1 MQAEQLRALPMPTLL
16 IWGQSE
22 KLLPYEGLDFFRAHL
37 PAHAEIHEVKGF
49 GHMPQMEHPA
59 GLRGARSE
67 IRREPRPGAGCLT
80 LPAV

>member
-1 MQAEQLRALPMPTLL
+1 MPTLL

-49 GHMPQMEHPA
+49 GHMPQMEHPRA
-59 GLRGARSE
+59 FVERLETFAASRGLGRA
-67 IRREPRPGAGCLT
+67 
-80 LPAV
+80 